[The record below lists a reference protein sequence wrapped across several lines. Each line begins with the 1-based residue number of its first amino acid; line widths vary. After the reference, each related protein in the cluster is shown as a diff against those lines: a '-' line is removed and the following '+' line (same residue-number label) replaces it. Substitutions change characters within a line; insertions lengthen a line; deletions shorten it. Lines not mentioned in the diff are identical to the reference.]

1 MSELFSCPMVVG
13 IAGGTGSG
21 KTTVSDRIVEA
32 VGPENVAILDQDSY
46 YLDLSHIPLEERRER
61 NFDHPDALE
70 FPLLRDH
77 VRQLKRGEPVHK
89 PQYSFSTSTRT
100 GLYSV
105 VQPAAII
112 IVEGILIFWD
122 RKLRD
127 LMDIKIFVD
136 TADDIRL
143 VRRLLRDTSE
153 RGRSLEHV
161 IGQYMGTVR
170 PSHLSFVEPSKRYAD
185 LIIPEGGENKVAINI
200 VVSNFKHLLS
210 LDALGK
216 T

>member
-1 MSELFSCPMVVG
+1 
-13 IAGGTGSG
+13 
-21 KTTVSDRIVEA
+21 
-32 VGPENVAILDQDSY
+32 
-46 YLDLSHIPLEERRER
+46 
-61 NFDHPDALE
+61 
-70 FPLLRDH
+70 
-77 VRQLKRGEPVHK
+77 
-89 PQYSFSTSTRT
+89 
-100 GLYSV
+100 
-105 VQPAAII
+105 
-112 IVEGILIFWD
+112 VEGILIFWD